1 MERAKNTLH
10 FSLDVTNLSEIQEL
24 RGTFLSR
31 LTQFSNNII
40 QIKQNIPGTVKEVL
54 GMKRKI
60 RKISFF

>member
-10 FSLDVTNLSEIQEL
+10 FSLDVTNLPEIQKL

-31 LTQFSNNII
+31 LIQFSNNII
-40 QIKQNIPGTVKEVL
+40 QIKQNILGTVKEVL

-60 RKISFF
+60 REISFF